1 MTTPTAPDTKEEAE
15 ALVTAILN
23 LRRIK
28 CRYTG
33 TISKANTAHHAEFRK
48 E

>member
-1 MTTPTAPDTKEEAE
+1 MNVPDTKEEAE

-28 CRYTG
+28 CRIYADHTEDG
-33 TISKANTAHHAEFRK
+33 KCKACGL
-48 E
+48 